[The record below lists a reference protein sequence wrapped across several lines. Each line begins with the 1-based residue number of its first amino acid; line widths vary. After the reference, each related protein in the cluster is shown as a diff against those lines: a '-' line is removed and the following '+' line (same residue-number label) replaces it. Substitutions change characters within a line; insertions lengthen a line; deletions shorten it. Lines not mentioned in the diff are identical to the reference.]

1 MNHVEN
7 RNLSGGTLNIPDWN
21 LGPSTGYVWA
31 ISQCHVSVTIFRMG
45 TSVRGGSVLAR
56 FSVWAFQSARSRS
69 EMIFPKTARRRLKC
83 PYCTILVEKLVPSS
97 PFQTT
102 SRTLS
107 ADDVFFLTI
116 SGVILLHERRHHGIG
131 NTFSHYRDVIC
142 DGPAPPLSYS
152 ARGPFASKYR
162 PIFFFAVSCPRVCA
176 TMASLYGRKRHG

>member
-69 EMIFPKTARRRLKC
+69 EIIFFGQR
-83 PYCTILVEKLVPSS
+83 EN
-97 PFQTT
+97 
-102 SRTLS
+102 
-107 ADDVFFLTI
+107 VFHLP
-116 SGVILLHERRHHGIG
+116 V
-131 NTFSHYRDVIC
+131 
-142 DGPAPPLSYS
+142 PLSHCDAAD
-152 ARGPFASKYR
+152 ARLLTASGPILSQ
-162 PIFFFAVSCPRVCA
+162 
-176 TMASLYGRKRHG
+176 